1 MKKNINIWI
10 RLLLQHL
17 EKNPHQ
23 GFAFFIGI
31 AIAFTSGS
39 VIIAMFAGIG
49 LYEAIIHFFIK

>member
-1 MKKNINIWI
+1 
-10 RLLLQHL
+10 LLQHL